1 MSDVAGIANRLA
13 AVQAQIHAAAQ
24 AAGRDPA
31 AVTLVAV
38 SKGQPLAA
46 IEAAYGAGQRD
57 FGENYVQEWQEKAF
71 ALRHLPEIRWHVL
84 GHLQRN
90 KVKHVIGQCHLLHSV
105 DDMMGLDEMARFAH
119 THKVQQDVL
128 LQVNLADETQKRG
141 CGEDDAELFVDVLLR
156 SPGLRLQGLMLLPPN
171 ADDPEASR
179 PWFARLRALSER
191 LAQRYGKQPKLPQP
205 GKWVLSMGMSHDFAV
220 AVQEGATHVR
230 VGTAIFG
237 ARA

>member
-171 ADDPEASR
+171 DDDPEASR
-179 PWFARLRALSER
+179 PWFVRLRALSER
-191 LAQRYGKQPKLPQP
+191 LAQRYGKQPKLPPP